1 MDEGSG
7 SLEVELLQLFDLDA
21 AMVRVLLDE
30 HLGRVLLRVLTQ
42 LVRVVRNP
50 DAEMRN
56 EDQG

>member
-56 EDQG
+56 